1 MLRWTI
7 RLEGG
12 PRRVNHA
19 AVAIGDKIY
28 SFGGYCTGEDYET
41 TRPIDVHVLDAITY
55 RWNIVHASRHDGAWQ
70 QTIPYQRYGH
80 TCVAWDDK
88 AFIWGGRN
96 DRDGA
101 CNVLFCFDPATK
113 TWTRPIVVGPVPGAR
128 DGHSAC
134 VIGDAMY
141 VFGGYEEDEDRF
153 SNEVHRFSF
162 LTLTWSHIAVSGS
175 PASWRDFHSASAVG
189 GRYMIVFG
197 GRSDYG
203 APFHTN
209 HEFYCRRVHV
219 FDTQTKQWSQPHVL
233 GEGPAG
239 RRSHSAFVHKD
250 LVYIFGGYNG
260 LEDKHFADLWCL
272 DPYTFVWNKLT
283 PRGGGGSS
291 ISSPTTTSA
300 RTPIVGPPAA
310 PAGNADG
317 GEADAVIAPVND
329 LVDANNGGGVVV
341 AAAPTPA
348 HRAPCARRRQCCC
361 VVKDTVILFGG
372 TSPAVEQVEDSEFNL
387 MDHSDLYVLDFYP
400 SLKTLCLIAVVDH
413 KLDTTLL
420 PRDLQW
426 EILSMTTNSN
436 ISRPLTN
443 NG

>member
-1 MLRWTI
+1 MI
-7 RLEGG
+7 
-12 PRRVNHA
+12 RVNL
-19 AVAIGDKIY
+19 
-28 SFGGYCTGEDYET
+28 
-41 TRPIDVHVLDAITY
+41 R
-55 RWNIVHASRHDGAWQ
+55 
-70 QTIPYQRYGH
+70 
-80 TCVAWDDK
+80 
-88 AFIWGGRN
+88 
-96 DRDGA
+96 
-101 CNVLFCFDPATK
+101 
-113 TWTRPIVVGPVPGAR
+113 
-128 DGHSAC
+128 
-134 VIGDAMY
+134 
-141 VFGGYEEDEDRF
+141 
-153 SNEVHRFSF
+153 
-162 LTLTWSHIAVSGS
+162 
-175 PASWRDFHSASAVG
+175 
-189 GRYMIVFG
+189 
-197 GRSDYG
+197 
-203 APFHTN
+203 
-209 HEFYCRRVHV
+209 
-219 FDTQTKQWSQPHVL
+219 QTKQWSQPHVL